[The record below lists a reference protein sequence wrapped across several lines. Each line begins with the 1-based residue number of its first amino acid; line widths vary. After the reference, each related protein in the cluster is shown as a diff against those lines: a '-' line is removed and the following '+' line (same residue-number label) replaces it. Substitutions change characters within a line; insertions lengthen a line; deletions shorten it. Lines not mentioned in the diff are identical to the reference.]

1 MQSTFFSWLSGY
13 VRIELRGSG
22 CEAFLNEL
30 TANRIQAWDIQVD
43 PDNRMKLQISIRD
56 FFKLR
61 PICKRT
67 GCRLHVLER
76 RGLPFFMDKIAHRKF
91 FLAGVAG
98 FIIGIYLLTSLVWQV
113 SVEGNEK
120 ITTDTILQAA
130 SKQGIHRFQ
139 WKFRLPEAEALSR
152 NLQGHLPGTAWVGVN
167 IRGTH
172 ITIKIVE
179 STLPDKPPLMNP
191 RNLVASKNA
200 LVTEILALKGR
211 PAVKPNMYV
220 RKGDLLI
227 SGIIGMEP
235 NTQIV
240 VATGTVKGLIWYTS
254 NIEVPLV
261 KTYKVY
267 SGESYNRSY
276 LVLGTRAV
284 QLTGYGKPAYSESET
299 IPERKTLQWRSYSL
313 PIGWLY
319 EKVMEMHHVN
329 QPISYEEAKS
339 SGLGQARLDL
349 LSGLGKE
356 SRIVS
361 EKILHQKTDNGKVYM
376 EVLFEVEESIIEEQP
391 IVIRGE

>member
-22 CEAFLNEL
+22 CEALLNEL
-30 TANRIQAWDIQVD
+30 IVNRFQVWDIQVD
-43 PDNRMKLQISIRD
+43 SNNRMKLQISIRD
-56 FFKLR
+56 FFRLR

-67 GCRLHVLER
+67 GCRLHVQER
-76 RGLPFFMDKIAHRKF
+76 RGLPFFMDKLAHRKF
-91 FLAGVAG
+91 FISGAAG
-98 FIIGIYLLTSLVWQV
+98 FIIGLYLLTSLVWQV

-120 ITTDTILQAA
+120 ITTDTILQVA
-130 SKQGIHRFQ
+130 SQQGIQRFQ
-139 WKFRLPEAEALSR
+139 WKFRLPEADALSR

-179 STLPDKPPLMNP
+179 STVPDKPPLMNP
-191 RNLVASKNA
+191 RNLIASKNA
-200 LVTEILALKGR
+200 LVTEIMAVKGR
-211 PAVKPNMYV
+211 PVVKPNMYV

-267 SGESYNRSY
+267 SGESYNRRY
-276 LVLGTRAV
+276 LVMGTRAL
-284 QLTGYGKPAYSESET
+284 QLTGYRKPSYAESET

-339 SGLGQARLDL
+339 NGLEQAKLDL
-349 LSGLGKE
+349 LSSLGKE

>member
-1 MQSTFFSWLSGY
+1 M
-13 VRIELRGSG
+13 
-22 CEAFLNEL
+22 
-30 TANRIQAWDIQVD
+30 
-43 PDNRMKLQISIRD
+43 
-56 FFKLR
+56 
-61 PICKRT
+61 
-67 GCRLHVLER
+67 
-76 RGLPFFMDKIAHRKF
+76 
-91 FLAGVAG
+91 
-98 FIIGIYLLTSLVWQV
+98 
-113 SVEGNEK
+113 
-120 ITTDTILQAA
+120 
-130 SKQGIHRFQ
+130 
-139 WKFRLPEAEALSR
+139 
-152 NLQGHLPGTAWVGVN
+152 LPGTAWVGVH
-167 IRGTH
+167 ISGTH
-172 ITIKIVE
+172 LTIKIVE
-179 STLPDKPPLMNP
+179 STVPDKLPLMNP

-200 LVTEILALKGR
+200 LITEIMAIKGR
-211 PAVKPNMYV
+211 PVVKPNMYV

-254 NIEVPLV
+254 NIEVPLI

-267 SGESYNRSY
+267 SGESHNRSY
-276 LVLGTRAV
+276 LVLGTRAL
-284 QLTGYGKPAYSESET
+284 QLTGYGKPTYSQSEI

-319 EKVMEMHHVN
+319 EKVMEVNYVN

-339 SGLGQARLDL
+339 SGLRQSRLDL

-361 EKILHQKTDNGKVYM
+361 EKILHQKTENGKVYM